1 MPSRKYTMKR
11 RGGAVPSPAPLSK
24 VNTYTSWPGGI
35 DPTVRLYDQA
45 TMLGGRR
52 SRRATR
58 RGRKS
63 RRFSRRHWTCLG
75 DFDFCSFYEEKSF
88 NIFKQYEY
96 LIPSNRIYICI
107 FIVWNITIWKFR
119 DYHSF
124 DFLYNW
130 FTSVYA
136 NKGLVSSITT
146 SWRQINMR

>member
-63 RRFSRRHWTCLG
+63 RRFSRRH
-75 DFDFCSFYEEKSF
+75 
-88 NIFKQYEY
+88 
-96 LIPSNRIYICI
+96 
-107 FIVWNITIWKFR
+107 
-119 DYHSF
+119 
-124 DFLYNW
+124 
-130 FTSVYA
+130 
-136 NKGLVSSITT
+136 
-146 SWRQINMR
+146 